1 MVEDHCYKPGY
12 FRCREGRYIPEE
24 YLCDGFFNDCNDNY
38 DESDELCVGKH
49 VKSYEKRRVI
59 FSHFKF
65 SEEKKESSLFYQAMV

>member
-1 MVEDHCYKPGY
+1 MVEDHCYKPGH

-49 VKSYEKRRVI
+49 VN
-59 FSHFKF
+59 
-65 SEEKKESSLFYQAMV
+65 LMN